1 MDPTDPASLTA
12 PLCSRCYICGCI
24 FRSPF
29 PNEPLLN
36 SRSRLMFHCR
46 WMHGLFWNEYLE
58 KVR

>member
-1 MDPTDPASLTA
+1 MDPTDPASLPA

-24 FRSPF
+24 FRSL
-29 PNEPLLN
+29 ELD
-36 SRSRLMFHCR
+36 SRSRLMLHCR